1 MSETQLNNSQM
12 PEKAKFIFITGG
24 VVSSL
29 GKGLASASLASV
41 LQSRGFKVRMR
52 KLDPYLNVDPGTMSP
67 YQHGEVFVT
76 DDGAETDL
84 DLGHYE
90 RFSGV
95 SCRKTDSVTSGK
107 IYQRV
112 LDKERHGDYLGATI
126 QVIPHVTNEIKD
138 FILSD
143 ITDEDF
149 VLCEIG
155 GTVGDIEGQP
165 FLEAIRQVA
174 YELGRDN
181 AMFIHVTLLPYIGA
195 SGELKTKPTQHS
207 VKKLQEYGIQP
218 DMLLCRSHMEIPQ
231 NEKRKIALFCN
242 IREENVIAALDAKSI
257 YEVPINYSREGM
269 DRQVCKHFGIDCND
283 APDLSKWEEIVN
295 TIQNPEG
302 EVVIGVVGKYTQML
316 DAYKSLGEAL
326 THGGIANKYKVKIKW
341 VDSEELEKG
350 NVTEQLSDVSG
361 ILVPGGFGSRGTDG
375 KLAAIK
381 YARENK
387 IPFFGICFG
396 MQMAVIETMRNVVG
410 IKNAGTSE
418 FGGKDVLPI
427 IGLMTEWD
435 KDGAKQVRHKDGDL
449 GGTMR
454 LGAYQCALEDG
465 SKVKNIYLNKDISE
479 RHRHRYEVNI
489 KFEDQLKNA
498 GMKVTGK
505 SPDGKLPEIV
515 EIPDH
520 PWFVGVQF
528 HPELKSKPFD
538 PHPLF
543 VSFVKA
549 AIDKTRLL

>member
-1 MSETQLNNSQM
+1 MNSQ
-12 PEKAKFIFITGG
+12 PKFIFITGG

-29 GKGLASASLASV
+29 GKGLASASLASL
-41 LQSRGFKVRMR
+41 LQSRGFKVRLR

-76 DDGAETDL
+76 DDGTEADL

-95 SCRKTDSVTSGK
+95 PAKKTDSITTGK

-112 LDKERHGDYLGATI
+112 IDKERHGDYLGATI

-143 ITDEDF
+143 VTDEDF

-165 FLEAIRQVA
+165 YLETIRQVA
-174 YELGRDN
+174 YDLGRDR
-181 AMFIHVTLLPYIGA
+181 AMFIHVTLLPFIPTA
-195 SGELKTKPTQHS
+195 GELKTKPTQHS

-218 DMLLCRSHMEIPQ
+218 DMLLCRTQMDIPQ

-242 IREENVIAALDAKSI
+242 IREENVIAAKDAANI
-257 YEVPINYSREGM
+257 YQVPIAYSKEGM
-269 DRQVCKHFGIDCND
+269 DTQVCKHFGIDCD
-283 APDLSKWEEIVN
+283 KPADLSKWEKIVD
-295 TIQNPEG
+295 IIAHPEG
-302 EVVIGVVGKYTQML
+302 EVRVAVVGKYTQL
-316 DAYKSLGEAL
+316 LEAYKSLGEAL
-326 THGGIANKYKVKIKW
+326 SHGGIANRYKVKIKW
-341 VDSEELEKG
+341 IDSEDIEKDG
-350 NVTEQLSDVSG
+350 AAAHLNDVSAV
-361 ILVPGGFGSRGTDG
+361 LVPGGFGSRGTEG
-375 KLAAIK
+375 KIKAIE
-381 YARENK
+381 YARENNL
-387 IPFFGICFG
+387 PFLGICFG
-396 MQMAVIETMRNVVG
+396 MQMAVIETMRHLAG
-410 IKNAGTSE
+410 IKDASTTDIAGGSCTP
-418 FGGKDVLPI
+418 VV
-427 IGLMTEWD
+427 GLMTEWD
-435 KDGAKQVRHKDGDL
+435 KEGAKQIRTKDGDL

-454 LGAYQCALEDG
+454 LGAYESVLAPDSL
-465 SKVKNIYLNKDISE
+465 VRRIYGCDRISE

-489 KFEDQLKNA
+489 SYEPVLNKA
-498 GMKVTGK
+498 GMRIVAK

-515 EIPDH
+515 ERPEH

-543 VSFVKA
+543 VSFIQA
-549 AIDKTRLL
+549 AIKKSRLL

>member
-1 MSETQLNNSQM
+1 MNSQ
-12 PEKAKFIFITGG
+12 PKFIFITGG

-29 GKGLASASLASV
+29 GKGLVSASLASL
-41 LQSRGFKVRMR
+41 LQSRGFKVRLR

-76 DDGAETDL
+76 DDGTEADL

-95 SCRKTDSVTSGK
+95 PAKKTDSITTGK

-112 LDKERHGDYLGATI
+112 IDKERHGDYLGATI

-143 ITDEDF
+143 VTDEDF

-165 FLEAIRQVA
+165 YLETIRQVA
-174 YELGRDN
+174 YDLGRDR
-181 AMFIHVTLLPYIGA
+181 AMFIHVTLLPFIPTA
-195 SGELKTKPTQHS
+195 GELKTKPTQHS

-218 DMLLCRSHMEIPQ
+218 DMLLCRTQMDIPQ

-242 IREENVIAALDAKSI
+242 IREENVIAAKDAANI
-257 YEVPINYSREGM
+257 YQVPIAYSKEGM
-269 DRQVCKHFGIDCND
+269 DTQVCKHFGIDCD
-283 APDLSKWEEIVN
+283 KPADLSKWEKIVDV
-295 TIQNPEG
+295 IAHPEG
-302 EVVIGVVGKYTQML
+302 EVRVAVIGKYTQL
-316 DAYKSLGEAL
+316 LEAYKSLGEAL
-326 THGGIANKYKVKIKW
+326 SHGGIANRYKVKIKW
-341 VDSEELEKG
+341 IDSEDIEKDG
-350 NVTEQLSDVSG
+350 AAAHLNDVSAV
-361 ILVPGGFGSRGTDG
+361 LVPGGFGSRGTEG
-375 KLAAIK
+375 KIKAIE
-381 YARENK
+381 YARENNL
-387 IPFFGICFG
+387 PFLGICFG
-396 MQMAVIETMRNVVG
+396 MQMAVIETMRHLAG
-410 IKNAGTSE
+410 IKDANTTEIAGGSCTP
-418 FGGKDVLPI
+418 VV
-427 IGLMTEWD
+427 GLMTEWD
-435 KDGAKQVRHKDGDL
+435 KEGAKQIRTKDGDL

-454 LGAYQCALEDG
+454 LGAYESILAPDSL
-465 SKVKNIYLNKDISE
+465 VRRIYGCDRISE

-489 KFEDQLKNA
+489 SYEPVLNKA
-498 GMKVTGK
+498 GMRIVAK

-515 EIPDH
+515 ERPEH

-543 VSFVKA
+543 VSFIQA
-549 AIDKTRLL
+549 AIKKSRLL

>member
-1 MSETQLNNSQM
+1 MNSQ
-12 PEKAKFIFITGG
+12 PKFIFITGG

-29 GKGLASASLASV
+29 GKGLASASLASL
-41 LQSRGFKVRMR
+41 LQSRGFKVRLR

-76 DDGAETDL
+76 DDGTEADL

-95 SCRKTDSVTSGK
+95 PAKKTDSITTGK

-112 LDKERHGDYLGATI
+112 IDKERHGDYLGATI

-143 ITDEDF
+143 VTDEDF

-165 FLEAIRQVA
+165 YLETIRQVA
-174 YELGRDN
+174 YDLGRDR
-181 AMFIHVTLLPYIGA
+181 AMFIHVTLLPFIPTA
-195 SGELKTKPTQHS
+195 GELKTKPTQHS

-218 DMLLCRSHMEIPQ
+218 DMLLCRTQMDIPQ

-242 IREENVIAALDAKSI
+242 IREENVIAAKDAANI
-257 YEVPINYSREGM
+257 YQVPIAYSKEGM
-269 DRQVCKHFGIDCND
+269 DTQVCKHFSIDCD
-283 APDLSKWEEIVN
+283 KPADLSKWEKIVD
-295 TIQNPEG
+295 IIAHPEG
-302 EVVIGVVGKYTQML
+302 EVRVAVVGKYTQL
-316 DAYKSLGEAL
+316 LEAYKSLGEAL
-326 THGGIANKYKVKIKW
+326 SHGGIANRYKVKIKW
-341 VDSEELEKG
+341 IDSEDIEKDG
-350 NVTEQLSDVSG
+350 AATHLNDVSAV
-361 ILVPGGFGSRGTDG
+361 LVPGGFGSRGTEG
-375 KLAAIK
+375 KIKAIE
-381 YARENK
+381 YARENNL
-387 IPFFGICFG
+387 PFLGICFG
-396 MQMAVIETMRNVVG
+396 MQMAVIETMRHLAG
-410 IKNAGTSE
+410 IKDANTTEIAGGSCTP
-418 FGGKDVLPI
+418 VV
-427 IGLMTEWD
+427 GLMTEWD
-435 KDGAKQVRHKDGDL
+435 KEGAKQIRTKDGDL

-454 LGAYQCALEDG
+454 LGAYESVLAPDSL
-465 SKVKNIYLNKDISE
+465 VRRIYGCDRISE

-489 KFEDQLKNA
+489 SYEPVLNKA
-498 GMKVTGK
+498 GMRIVAK

-515 EIPDH
+515 ERPEH

-543 VSFVKA
+543 VSFIQA
-549 AIDKTRLL
+549 AIKKSRLL

>member
-1 MSETQLNNSQM
+1 MNSQ
-12 PEKAKFIFITGG
+12 PKFIFITGG

-29 GKGLASASLASV
+29 GKGLASASLASL
-41 LQSRGFKVRMR
+41 LQSRGFKVRLR

-76 DDGAETDL
+76 DDGTEADL

-95 SCRKTDSVTSGK
+95 PAKKTDSITTGK

-112 LDKERHGDYLGATI
+112 IDKERHGDYLGATI

-143 ITDEDF
+143 VTDEDF

-165 FLEAIRQVA
+165 YLETIRQVA
-174 YELGRDN
+174 YDLERDR
-181 AMFIHVTLLPYIGA
+181 AMFIHVTLLPFIPTA
-195 SGELKTKPTQHS
+195 GELKTKPTQHS

-218 DMLLCRSHMEIPQ
+218 DMLLCRTQMDIPQ

-242 IREENVIAALDAKSI
+242 IREENVIAAKDAANI
-257 YEVPINYSREGM
+257 YQVPIAYSKEGM
-269 DRQVCKHFGIDCND
+269 DTQVCKHFGIDCD
-283 APDLSKWEEIVN
+283 KPADLSKWEKIVD
-295 TIQNPEG
+295 IIAHPEG
-302 EVVIGVVGKYTQML
+302 EVRVAVVGKYTQL
-316 DAYKSLGEAL
+316 LEAYKSLGEAL
-326 THGGIANKYKVKIKW
+326 SHGGIANRYKVKIKW
-341 VDSEELEKG
+341 IDSEDIEKDG
-350 NVTEQLSDVSG
+350 AAAHLNDVSAV
-361 ILVPGGFGSRGTDG
+361 LVPGGFGSRGTEG
-375 KLAAIK
+375 KIKAIE
-381 YARENK
+381 YARENNL
-387 IPFFGICFG
+387 PFLGICFG
-396 MQMAVIETMRNVVG
+396 MQMAVIETMRHLAG
-410 IKNAGTSE
+410 IKDANTTEIAGGSCTP
-418 FGGKDVLPI
+418 VV
-427 IGLMTEWD
+427 GLMTEWD
-435 KDGAKQVRHKDGDL
+435 KEGAKQIRTKDGDL

-454 LGAYQCALEDG
+454 LGAYESVLAPDSL
-465 SKVKNIYLNKDISE
+465 VRRIYGCDRISE

-489 KFEDQLKNA
+489 SYEPVLNKA
-498 GMKVTGK
+498 GMRIVAK

-515 EIPDH
+515 ERPEH

-543 VSFVKA
+543 VSFIQA
-549 AIDKTRLL
+549 AIKKSRLL